1 MTVALTAGWL
11 DSTLSLIRQAWS
23 QARQSPSSRKIA
35 MVEPWRDEPGWY
47 LVQSR
52 LSAGDLE
59 FITEGNLAYGSGDHT
74 VTFDV
79 LEVIIDGEEV
89 RVRASGAAPRERLQ
103 LCVRNTGTRQVLEGL
118 GKGLK
123 AACEN
128 PLLTQFGERRLT
140 PVQSDPRLT
149 EAHGWQSLRLAQREA
164 VAACCSAGLQL
175 VWGPPGTGKTF
186 VIATAINHLMASG
199 QRVLLVSSNNIAVD
213 TAFHEAV
220 RILQPGG
227 QGQAVRVGNIGLPA
241 LATDRRVRLDL
252 LVEARQAEQQACVDE
267 LARQLEE
274 LARAGTDLA
283 EAERRLA
290 GFDPDAYQRAAER
303 VSNRHRYAQVT
314 GALGPA
320 EARLDRARAE
330 LRLHEKQM
338 LSLACCEA
346 ADREA
351 EIRENIAAVDAA
363 LAAHQESS
371 LMTRSRHPGLK
382 SRLTASRT
390 SLANELAQ
398 AAAAR
403 RQAVT
408 AATGAG
414 ADPAPPIRPDAAQTA
429 AAAERARRGFA
440 LATAE
445 LGTLQGEANWLTQAG
460 LADPAD
466 ETLAITE
473 HQRWVLH
480 EDLPDLRTGAQ
491 EAQRRRAA
499 VQRAYDEA
507 SERLHRQKQVIA
519 REIISG
525 ARLVATTLT
534 QLTLRPWLTKA
545 DFDHVIVDE
554 AAAAQLPHIA
564 HAVGYAMTGAVLVGD
579 YLQNGP
585 IVEKSFPGGN
595 EVRDLFETN
604 CFSFFDAT
612 DPRQAQQTE
621 GCVVLTEQFRFG
633 PALTELAN
641 LVAYDGVLTTAGTGE
656 ADIVV
661 ITVDGLPE
669 DVRTIH
675 RESPQAGW
683 WLIGAL
689 LARALAE
696 FHNDAGARD
705 AFGVVVPYRAQQ
717 EATQAALDDSAL
729 AMATP
734 VGTSHKF
741 QGRQFD
747 TVLADLVEDGRG
759 RMARADLR
767 GGDYSADSVRL
778 FNVAATRPRSRLYVL
793 VGRGALEQARNGPLA
808 ALQSMVSAGR
818 ASRVDAN
825 SLLGMFDT
833 DPPSPDTPE
842 ADLVAALDP
851 YVRVAGM
858 HDEDTAIDEVI
869 TRIDQAR
876 TSVWC
881 WSAWVGRHADGI
893 IDALYRAHQRG
904 ISVHVIA
911 RPGGQVQE
919 DNRESLSRLVAR
931 MPRVVFMQRMHQK
944 IVVVDRQWSIVGSMN
959 MLSHGPTSAK
969 RIRDIMFTIDGARFA
984 DRLLRQELAEEL
996 GQIRQC
1002 PTCSRT
1008 LTECGLVGSGTD
1020 RVWSWVCTAD
1030 RTHRLKFPGAG
1041 AGYGQRRNDRR
1052 RV

>member
-35 MVEPWRDEPGWY
+35 MVTPWRDELGWY
-47 LVQSR
+47 LVQGRPST
-52 LSAGDLE
+52 GDLE
-59 FITEGNLAYGSGDHT
+59 FISEGNLAYGSGDHM

-89 RVRASGAAPRERLQ
+89 RVRASGTAPREMLQ

-140 PVQSDPRLT
+140 PVQSNPQLA
-149 EAHGWQSLRLAQREA
+149 EAHGWPNLRLAQREA

-186 VIATAINHLMASG
+186 VIATAISHLVASG

-220 RILQPGG
+220 RILQPDGH
-227 QGQAVRVGNIGLPA
+227 GQAVRVGNVGLPA
-241 LATDRRVRLDL
+241 LAADRRVRLDL
-252 LVEARQAEQQACVDE
+252 LVEARQAEQQARVDE
-267 LARQLEE
+267 LALHLQD
-274 LARAGTDLA
+274 LARAGASLTAAEHHLADFDL
-283 EAERRLA
+283 
-290 GFDPDAYQRAAER
+290 DAYQRAAER
-303 VSNRHRYAQVT
+303 VNNRHRYDQLTA
-314 GALGPA
+314 ALGPA

-330 LRLHEKQM
+330 LRLCEKQM
-338 LSLACCEA
+338 LSLASCEA
-346 ADREA
+346 ADRET
-351 EIRENIAAVDAA
+351 EIRENLAAVDAA
-363 LAAHQESS
+363 LAAHQEAS
-371 LMTRSRHPGLK
+371 LMTRSRRPGLK
-382 SRLTASRT
+382 GKLTASRT

-403 RQAVT
+403 RQSV
-408 AATGAG
+408 AAAIRAG
-414 ADPAPPIRPDAAQTA
+414 AEPTPSIRPDATQTPA
-429 AAAERARRGFA
+429 AAGRARTGLA

-445 LGTLQGEANWLTQAG
+445 LGKLKDEGDRLTQVG
-460 LADPAD
+460 LAAPAD
-466 ETLAITE
+466 KALVTAERRRWTLY
-473 HQRWVLH
+473 Q
-480 EDLPDLRTGAQ
+480 DLPDLRKGAQ
-491 EAQRRRAA
+491 EAQLRRVV
-499 VQRAYDEA
+499 VQREYDEA
-507 SERLHRQKQVIA
+507 SERLHRQRRTIE
-519 REIISG
+519 REIISS

-534 QLTLRPWLTKA
+534 QLTLRPWLTQAK
-545 DFDHVIVDE
+545 FDHVIVDE
-554 AAAAQLPHIA
+554 AAAAQLPHLA
-564 HAVGYAMTGAVLVGD
+564 HAVGYAQTGAVLVGD

-585 IVEKSFPGGN
+585 IVEQSFPGGN
-595 EVRDLFETN
+595 EVQDLFKTN

-612 DPRQAQQTE
+612 EPRRAQQTE

-633 PALTELAN
+633 PALTQLAN
-641 LVAYDGVLTTAGTGE
+641 LVAYDGILTTAGKGE

-661 ITVDGLPE
+661 VTVDGLPE
-669 DVRTIH
+669 DIRVIH
-675 RESPQAGW
+675 RETRQAGW

-696 FHNDAGARD
+696 FHNDAGAQD
-705 AFGVVVPYRAQQ
+705 TFGVVVPYRAQE
-717 EATQAALDDSAL
+717 EATQTALDDSAL

-747 TVLADLVEDGRG
+747 VVLADLVEDGRG
-759 RMARADLR
+759 RMATAHLR
-767 GGDYSADSVRL
+767 GGDYNADSVRL

-808 ALQSMVSAGR
+808 ALQSMVSAGQG
-818 ASRVDAN
+818 SRVDAS
-825 SLLGMFDT
+825 SLLGMFNT
-833 DPPSPDTPE
+833 EPPPDTPE

-858 HDEDTAIDEVI
+858 HDEDTAVDEVV

-876 TSVWC
+876 KSVWC

-904 ISVHVIA
+904 VSVHVMA
-911 RPGGQVQE
+911 RPEGEVQE
-919 DNRESLSRLVAR
+919 ANRESLSRLAAR
-931 MPRVVFMQRMHQK
+931 VPRVVFMQRMHQK

-969 RIRDIMFTIDGARFA
+969 RIRDIMFTMDGARFA
-984 DRLLRQELAEEL
+984 DRLLREELADEL
-996 GQIRQC
+996 GQIRHC
-1002 PTCSRT
+1002 PACNQT

-1020 RVWSWVCTAD
+1020 RGWSWVCTAD
-1030 RTHRLKFPGAG
+1030 RTHRRKFPSTSTRHD
-1041 AGYGQRRNDRR
+1041 QRRNERHR
-1052 RV
+1052 T